1 MENSSILDID
11 ESIEKDETIEK
22 YEYHEY
28 TPSSG
33 TTNLNNG
40 GEIRIVIESQDL
52 FTHPSESFL
61 VIEGQLTKLNGD
73 AYANDNLITITNN
86 GIMFLFRNIKYEL
99 SGQEIE
105 SINYPGRAS
114 TMLGLLRYPDDFSQ
128 SKGLNQCWNKDTSLI
143 ANLNNVGFSKRQ
155 AYIIKAP
162 NPKGTFSFKIPLNHI
177 FGFAEDY
184 RKVIFGFKH
193 QLTLYR
199 KQDENE
205 SIFRANGVD
214 PGKITLTNV
223 SWFVPHVLPS
233 DNQKLKLYKKIE
245 SKIMFDVLFRK
256 RQIDMNTV
264 PQSTNFTWRLSVQ
277 SAPEK
282 PRWIIIGFQTNK
294 KNNQETN
301 PALFDNVNVKDVHV
315 NLNQRSYPEVSYN
328 LSFPQQQFSRAYG
341 DVADF
346 RAKYYNLD
354 EICSN
359 CNISPLDYKTLFPLF
374 VFDVLKQSERLKSAI
389 TDIHIK
395 VLFNENPPADTQIYA
410 LVISDRIFK
419 FQSDKNR
426 LSVIQ

>member
-1 MENSSILDID
+1 
-11 ESIEKDETIEK
+11 
-22 YEYHEY
+22 
-28 TPSSG
+28 
-33 TTNLNNG
+33 
-40 GEIRIVIESQDL
+40 
-52 FTHPSESFL
+52 
-61 VIEGQLTKLNGD
+61 
-73 AYANDNLITITNN
+73 
-86 GIMFLFRNIKYEL
+86 
-99 SGQEIE
+99 
-105 SINYPGRAS
+105 
-114 TMLGLLRYPDDFSQ
+114 
-128 SKGLNQCWNKDTSLI
+128 
-143 ANLNNVGFSKRQ
+143 
-155 AYIIKAP
+155 
-162 NPKGTFSFKIPLNHI
+162 
-177 FGFAEDY
+177 
-184 RKVIFGFKH
+184 
-193 QLTLYR
+193 
-199 KQDENE
+199 
-205 SIFRANGVD
+205 
-214 PGKITLTNV
+214 
-223 SWFVPHVLPS
+223 
-233 DNQKLKLYKKIE
+233 
-245 SKIMFDVLFRK
+245 MFDVLFRK

-282 PRWIIIGFQTNK
+282 PRWIIIGFQTDK
-294 KNNQETN
+294 ENNQETN

-374 VFDVLKQSERLKSAI
+374 VFDVSKQSERLKSAI

-419 FQSDKNR
+419 FQSDGNR

>member
-1 MENSSILDID
+1 M
-11 ESIEKDETIEK
+11 
-22 YEYHEY
+22 
-28 TPSSG
+28 
-33 TTNLNNG
+33 
-40 GEIRIVIESQDL
+40 
-52 FTHPSESFL
+52 
-61 VIEGQLTKLNGD
+61 EGQLTKLNGD

-282 PRWIIIGFQTNK
+282 PRWIIIGFQTDK
-294 KNNQETN
+294 ENNQETN
-301 PALFDNVNVKDVHV
+301 PALFDNVNVKDAHV

-374 VFDVLKQSERLKSAI
+374 VFDVSKQSERLKSAI

-419 FQSDKNR
+419 FQSDGNR